1 MDPEKQLQDLM
12 QARGVPQMRSNLAE
26 RIIEAAEREKSKGR
40 CAPQAWWIAFS
51 EAFLLP
57 KPAYVMALL
66 LVLGIAMG
74 LSFDLST
81 TVEGETVSS
90 FIYTAETVTEG
101 DWL

>member
-1 MDPEKQLQDLM
+1 MDPELRLNELM
-12 QARGVPQMRSNLAE
+12 QARGVPEMRSNLAE
-26 RIIEAAEREKSKGR
+26 RIIEAAAREKSKGR
-40 CAPQAWWIAFS
+40 SAPQAWWIAFN

-57 KPAYVMALL
+57 QPAYVMAVL
-66 LVLGIAMG
+66 LVLGIVMG
-74 LSFDLST
+74 LGFDLST